1 MRMKKIGFLLFVVV
15 LICGS
20 FLFLAENK
28 SKPVSADMEDDST
41 ASKTQMQA
49 AEVSDLEPDFVVPTT
64 YLIDKKTT
72 KRSICTHPMYYVGK
86 LNEDSVLF
94 FCFKEDEYY
103 VKKDSIFSLFE
114 FDGFLI
120 HYGVLYDLYKD
131 KFLWCAYSDSS
142 RKIECRQGQNILFE
156 HDFPIPQDNR
166 FDASFFNHGK
176 SISIKSYSDPWDNSG
191 ELDPITYIVDL
202 ESLVIKKMRID
213 SSINVIPFGKK
224 IYYSKQK
231 KYSLPDGE
239 NEYST
244 MDIHCIDENG
254 KESVIAKDAFMHSIS
269 PNEKYML
276 AEKMLYGKS
285 VPVIIDLDLKKCLYL
300 FGKEDWSLYHIFFD
314 ELKGEFAC
322 DLGTQIE
329 YFSSENSFSHD
340 PLKVFPRN
348 KQDCDRFWKSHQL
361 SND

>member
-1 MRMKKIGFLLFVVV
+1 MRMKKICLLLFVIV
-15 LICGS
+15 LICG
-20 FLFLAENK
+20 FFFIAGNK
-28 SKPVSADMEDDST
+28 SKPVSADMEEDTT

-49 AEVSDLEPDFVVPTT
+49 ADVSDLEPDFVVPTT

-94 FCFKEDEYY
+94 RCFKEFQYY
-103 VKKDSIFSLFE
+103 VKTDSIYSLLEDVVAFP
-114 FDGFLI
+114 DSDLI
-120 HYGVLYDLYKD
+120 DVYKD
-131 KFLWCAYSDSS
+131 KFLWYVYSDSS

-166 FDASFFNHGK
+166 FDARFFNHGN
-176 SISIKSYSDPWDNSG
+176 SISVKSYNDPWKKCG

-231 KYSLPDGE
+231 NYSLPDDE

-276 AEKMLYGKS
+276 AEKRLYGKS

-314 ELKGEFAC
+314 ERKVEFAC

-340 PLKVFPRN
+340 PLKVFSRN
-348 KQDCDRFWKSHQL
+348 KQDCDMFWESHQL

>member
-1 MRMKKIGFLLFVVV
+1 MKKICLLLFVIV
-15 LICGS
+15 LICG
-20 FLFLAENK
+20 FFFIAGNK

-64 YLIDKKTT
+64 YLIDKKST

-94 FCFKEDEYY
+94 RCFKEFQYY
-103 VKKDSIFSLFE
+103 VKTDSIYSLLEDVVAFP
-114 FDGFLI
+114 DSDLI
-120 HYGVLYDLYKD
+120 DVYKD
-131 KFLWCAYSDSS
+131 KFLWYVYSDSN
-142 RKIECRQGQNILFE
+142 RKLVCRQGQKILFE
-156 HDFPIPQDNR
+156 RDFPILQGNR
-166 FDASFFNHGK
+166 FDAMFFNHGN
-176 SISIKSYSDPWDNSG
+176 SISVKSYNDPWKKCG

-231 KYSLPDGE
+231 NYSLPDDE

-254 KESVIAKDAFMHSIS
+254 KESVIAKDAFMLSIS

-276 AEKMLYGKS
+276 AEKKLYGKI
-285 VPVIIDLDLKKCLYL
+285 VPIIIDLKKKKCFYL
-300 FGKEDWSLYHIFFD
+300 LGKEWWPGRVYNIFFD
-314 ELKGEFAC
+314 ELKGEFAY
-322 DLGTQIE
+322 DLGKQIE

-340 PLKVFPRN
+340 PLKVFSRN
-348 KQDCDRFWKSHQL
+348 KQDCDRFWESHQL